1 MFRSDDIVDALD
13 LGILTPAA
21 TVRDRKYHEV
31 RGTIT
36 PQDLPQPSEVV
47 VSDGK
52 RGSSRAGKES
62 HTLASGRAS
71 STEFDEDEEM
81 PATRRT
87 RARHTGA
94 QRGADLYDFSEVAAE
109 GSEHSSVTE
118 AVTMFS
124 DSVRGIG
131 RGRGTPRVG

>member
-1 MFRSDDIVDALD
+1 MFRSDDIVNALD

-21 TVRDRKYHEV
+21 TMRDRKYHKV

-87 RARHTGA
+87 RARHKMCDRKHDEDEWSIGMPGIYRRRSLTSIISM
-94 QRGADLYDFSEVAAE
+94 ADLEKCKLRLTLQLSK
-109 GSEHSSVTE
+109 
-118 AVTMFS
+118 
-124 DSVRGIG
+124 
-131 RGRGTPRVG
+131 